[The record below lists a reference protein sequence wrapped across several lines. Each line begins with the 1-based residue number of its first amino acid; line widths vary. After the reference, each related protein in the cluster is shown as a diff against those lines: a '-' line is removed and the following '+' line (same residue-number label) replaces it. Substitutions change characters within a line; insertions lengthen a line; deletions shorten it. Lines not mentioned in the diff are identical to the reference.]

1 VNSLAARLKREVLR
15 SKTFRASQQI
25 RVVSDI
31 DCAAMRGAAS
41 GAELLFLILKPAKC
55 AGA

>member
-1 VNSLAARLKREVLR
+1 VNSSAARLKKEVLH

-31 DCAAMRGAAS
+31 ACAAMCGAAS
-41 GAELLFLILKPAKC
+41 GAELLFLNLKPAKC